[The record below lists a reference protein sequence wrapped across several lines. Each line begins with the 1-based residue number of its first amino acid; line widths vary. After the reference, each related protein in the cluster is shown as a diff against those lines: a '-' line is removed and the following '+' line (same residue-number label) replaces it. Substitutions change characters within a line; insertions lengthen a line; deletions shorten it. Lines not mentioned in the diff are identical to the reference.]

1 MTTTDPLGTVVLVLT
16 CLEDITADLVIKALH
31 DRGTTVV
38 RLDPTD
44 LGQGVSFDSVIG
56 EGAPSWSGTL
66 RTPTRTIE
74 LDDIDAVYYRRPS
87 PWRSEHPEVQTAA
100 FVTTE
105 ARHGFGGLL
114 HNLPHAIY
122 VNHPSAVARAD
133 RKPGQLQ
140 TAAQIGLKV
149 PPTLV
154 TNDPNAARAF
164 AEKYGNVVYKPF
176 RGLPQAEDGTA
187 GAIWAQRVE
196 ASTFDESLS
205 VTAHLFQAEVDKIAD
220 ARVTVVGNQ
229 FFASRIT
236 TTDGVLDWRR
246 ADWDELSHAP
256 VAVPASIASALR
268 RYLEA
273 YGLAFGC
280 FDLALTGPDEDPRSW
295 VWLECNPNGQ
305 WGWLPDSAG
314 IAEAFADSLTTQR
327 TRP

>member
-1 MTTTDPLGTVVLVLT
+1 MTTTDHAGTVVLVLT
-16 CLEDITADLVIKALH
+16 CLEDITADLVIKVLH
-31 DRGTTVV
+31 DRGAIVV

-56 EGAPSWSGTL
+56 GGSPTWSGNL
-66 RTPTRTIE
+66 RTPTRTIG
-74 LDDIDAVYYRRPS
+74 LADIDAVYYRRPS
-87 PWRSEHPEVQTAA
+87 PWGSAHPDLRTAA

-114 HNLPHAIY
+114 HNLPRAVY
-122 VNHPSAVARAD
+122 VNHPCAVTRAD

-140 TAAQIGLKV
+140 TAARLGLNI

-154 TNDPNAARAF
+154 TNDLNAARTF
-164 AEKYGNVVYKPF
+164 AEKHGNVVYKPF

-196 ASTFDESLS
+196 PSTFDESLS
-205 VTAHLFQAEVDKIAD
+205 VTAHLFQAEVDKVAD
-220 ARVTVVGNQ
+220 ARVTAVGDQ
-229 FFASRIT
+229 LFASRIT
-236 TTDGVLDWRR
+236 TLEGVLDWRR
-246 ADWDELSHAP
+246 ADWGELSHTP
-256 VAVPASIASALR
+256 VAVPAPISSMLR

-273 YGLAFGC
+273 YGLTFGC
-280 FDLALTGPDEDPRSW
+280 FDFALTGPEEDPRSW